1 MKTPAE
7 FLSKKGLSHRYPII
21 GGKYDSNLLNLL
33 IEFNEYQ
40 GFEQLESRIKEL
52 EQTIENMKAIAGEKI
67 EPVGCVSSVDYPN
80 EGETEVYVFVPVEI
94 NYWKGKSTHIYRK
107 SFKTIEECQDFFD
120 NIHKKDSGERWDTML
135 CDYKGAK
142 WETKEN
148 GDLFMSVD
156 HDGANVEYICMKLG
170 VK

>member
-1 MKTPAE
+1 MVSVKGFRIVAE
-7 FLSKKGLSHRYPII
+7 VILEWFDTETI
-21 GGKYDSNLLNLL
+21 
-33 IEFNEYQ
+33 
-40 GFEQLESRIKEL
+40 EQLESRIKEL